1 MEEKVSSF
9 DRGVF
14 AFIMCDGN
22 GWGRGKKPGQ
32 EAMSGRDSK
41 RPQDAV
47 RAARVR
53 RCTSGEWPWVAGP
66 CGSECS

>member
-41 RPQDAV
+41 RP
-47 RAARVR
+47 
-53 RCTSGEWPWVAGP
+53 
-66 CGSECS
+66 